1 MLRRPPI
8 PVNRIASL
16 AAVASAGGVI
26 GGTVVRANAH
36 IDFFRN
42 LDNRPAFFQA
52 IDNIQYRLGE
62 RPPSER
68 TNTAYSYPGSDNE
81 NQETADS
88 ATSSRGTWEETTVD
102 VDRATLGPNSSI
114 VTHPTHLYN
123 HLSFCV
129 PQALHSLPN
138 ARAVGTR
145 SGRNMRAARP
155 HGLPGMNCD
164 KTQAD
169 RNLRAQGV
177 IRLRDHKTL
186 PSTD

>member
-36 IDFFRN
+36 VDFFRN

-62 RPPSER
+62 RPPDQR
-68 TNTAYSYPGSDNE
+68 TNTAYSYPGGSDNE

-88 ATSSRGTWEETTVD
+88 AVSSRGTWEETTVD
-102 VDRATLGPNSSI
+102 VNRATLGPNPSI
-114 VTHPTHLYN
+114 VTHLTHLYN
-123 HLSFCV
+123 HLSFV
-129 PQALHSLPN
+129 FLRPYTAFPTQESLGRDPG
-138 ARAVGTR
+138 GTC
-145 SGRNMRAARP
+145 AQ
-155 HGLPGMNCD
+155 HGHTVFLG
-164 KTQAD
+164 
-169 RNLRAQGV
+169 
-177 IRLRDHKTL
+177 
-186 PSTD
+186 